1 MSDDRLRK
9 DNKVIHNLEDLI
21 EARAAIT
28 SHIAADIDSL
38 LSDILI
44 PDDVD
49 VNEALTF
56 PHPKRQP
63 KPVSMPTVEDLDED
77 WDAQDILPSD
87 YSHNYDE
94 AIDAHN
100 EDELDA
106 LAQEIIHQL
115 GVISSEEIVSEQE
128 IEIMPEQ
135 FAPEKWQ

>member
-1 MSDDRLRK
+1 MSDDRLRN
-9 DNKVIHNLEDLI
+9 DNKVIHNLKDLI
-21 EARAAIT
+21 EARAAMT
-28 SHIAADIDSL
+28 SHIAADVDSL
-38 LSDILI
+38 VSDILI

-63 KPVSMPTVEDLDED
+63 KPASMPTVEDLDED

-100 EDELDA
+100 EDEPDA